1 ADLLLTDLC
10 PIDVLLQRLGRLHRH
25 LLWRP
30 AGFERPRCR
39 VMVPA
44 DGLSRLLAPAFEN
57 GLGGWV
63 KDGVLQG
70 IYRDLS
76 ILELT
81 RRLILDHP
89 VWEIPAM
96 NRYLVEQATHPDRID
111 RLHGEGN
118 DDRWARY
125 RNMVTGADIAKTL
138 GAGMVTIRTD

>member
-1 ADLLLTDLC
+1 
-10 PIDVLLQRLGRLHRH
+10 
-25 LLWRP
+25 
-30 AGFERPRCR
+30 
-39 VMVPA
+39 M
-44 DGLSRLLAPAFEN
+44 
-57 GLGGWV
+57 

-118 DDRWARY
+118 NDRWARY
-125 RNMVTGADIAKTL
+125 RNRVTGADIAKTL
-138 GAGMVTIRTD
+138 GAGMVTIRTIRTGWIWILSRPRMKSASAPPRRGRRPDRVSGAGSRAVRRAGVGGGAAGALGDSIRSTGTKN